1 MQHSSQKLKTK
12 KRVKF
17 WPNTHNNE
25 GFLVVFNGKGC
36 NYHKEFS
43 YGYIS
48 LRWAKKTLPYFSMKK
63 ASNFL
68 PYVIFWKLTI
78 SYKRSSS
85 LSIFNKKQSFFV
97 FYQTLHL
104 IFRLFSEKVWIY
116 HLKAIILVLLVLQC
130 LMGIIK
136 ISHLLKKK
144 KSYFMERQL
153 TKYWVFVYSY
163 LYFVKVMF
171 GRYH

>member
-1 MQHSSQKLKTK
+1 MTRK
-12 KRVKF
+12 KK
-17 WPNTHNNE
+17 
-25 GFLVVFNGKGC
+25 KC
-36 NYHKEFS
+36 
-43 YGYIS
+43 IAS
-48 LRWAKKTLPYFSMKK
+48 LFVLLSF
-63 ASNFL
+63 
-68 PYVIFWKLTI
+68 
-78 SYKRSSS
+78 RSSLGYNLFGHNANSGTFLTMDVYFFFCINSWKWVS
-85 LSIFNKKQSFFV
+85 LLINFQQKQSLFV

-163 LYFVKVMF
+163 LYFVKVIF

>member
-1 MQHSSQKLKTK
+1 MLACLY
-12 KRVKF
+12 
-17 WPNTHNNE
+17 
-25 GFLVVFNGKGC
+25 FLVSDHPWVTIFLATTLIRAP
-36 NYHKEFS
+36 FS
-43 YGYIS
+43 QWMSTFFFCINSWKWVS
-48 LRWAKKTLPYFSMKK
+48 LLI
-63 ASNFL
+63 NFQQ
-68 PYVIFWKLTI
+68 
-78 SYKRSSS
+78 
-85 LSIFNKKQSFFV
+85 KQSLFV

>member
-1 MQHSSQKLKTK
+1 MTREK
-12 KRVKF
+12 KK
-17 WPNTHNNE
+17 
-25 GFLVVFNGKGC
+25 KC
-36 NYHKEFS
+36 
-43 YGYIS
+43 IAS
-48 LRWAKKTLPYFSMKK
+48 LFVLLSF
-63 ASNFL
+63 
-68 PYVIFWKLTI
+68 
-78 SYKRSSS
+78 RSSLGYNLFGHNANSGTFLTMDVYFFFCINSWKWVS
-85 LSIFNKKQSFFV
+85 LLINFQQKQSLFV

-104 IFRLFSEKVWIY
+104 IFRLFSEKVSIY

-163 LYFVKVMF
+163 LYFVKVIF

>member
-1 MQHSSQKLKTK
+1 MTREK
-12 KRVKF
+12 KK
-17 WPNTHNNE
+17 
-25 GFLVVFNGKGC
+25 KC
-36 NYHKEFS
+36 
-43 YGYIS
+43 IAS
-48 LRWAKKTLPYFSMKK
+48 LFVLLSF
-63 ASNFL
+63 
-68 PYVIFWKLTI
+68 
-78 SYKRSSS
+78 RSSLGYNLFGHNANSGTFLTMDVYFFFCINSWKWVS
-85 LSIFNKKQSFFV
+85 LLINFQQKQSLFV

>member
-1 MQHSSQKLKTK
+1 MLACLY
-12 KRVKF
+12 
-17 WPNTHNNE
+17 
-25 GFLVVFNGKGC
+25 FLVSDHPWVTIFLATTLIRAP
-36 NYHKEFS
+36 FS
-43 YGYIS
+43 QWMSTFFFCINSWKWVS
-48 LRWAKKTLPYFSMKK
+48 LLI
-63 ASNFL
+63 NFQQ
-68 PYVIFWKLTI
+68 
-78 SYKRSSS
+78 
-85 LSIFNKKQSFFV
+85 KQSLFV

-163 LYFVKVMF
+163 LYFVKVIF

>member
-1 MQHSSQKLKTK
+1 MTRK
-12 KRVKF
+12 KKK
-17 WPNTHNNE
+17 NE
-25 GFLVVFNGKGC
+25 LLACLYFLVSDHPWVTIFLATTLIRAP
-36 NYHKEFS
+36 FS
-43 YGYIS
+43 QWMSTFFFCINSWKWVS
-48 LRWAKKTLPYFSMKK
+48 LLI
-63 ASNFL
+63 NFQQ
-68 PYVIFWKLTI
+68 
-78 SYKRSSS
+78 
-85 LSIFNKKQSFFV
+85 KQSLFV